1 MPQGQSPS
9 FWKSFKPALLIG
21 LALATL
27 QIFSGLAAYYQ
38 SKNLLWDSK
47 YQTAQNLTQGLIV
60 SVVDQVVTK
69 DYGSIESRILQ
80 TMSNAEVASVVLT
93 DKTGK
98 VISALK
104 RDIGKEPHL
113 VFDLNWI
120 QTPDLNQSSLQSR
133 DEAYITTWA
142 PVSLGVHLGW
152 VRLQTYNSLDTAELG
167 SLRQQNFLLSG
178 LSIVS
183 GLLIL
188 GVFLWRVYFSVIKR
202 EHITEAKLDEA
213 TKRLMQSEKLASLG
227 EMAAGVAHEIN
238 NPVGYVSSNLTTLQN
253 YLTVYEEVLN
263 APASDEAALLE
274 LKKKVNFAFIRND
287 VRNLVSETQE
297 GVERVKTIIKDL
309 KDYARTNSSASYLPS
324 DIHLGLKS
332 TLNIANNQIKNRAT
346 IHLDLGDLPLVEC
359 AASQI
364 NQVLLNLIVN
374 AAQSIPDEKEGLITI
389 RTSSD
394 DASVY
399 IEVEDNGQG
408 MSADVLQKVFDPF
421 FTTKDPGKGTGLGL
435 SVSQKIIQDHGGS
448 LTASSAVGVGSIFK
462 ISLPITQTK
471 SGPDKTHHPTASS
484 AQK

>member
-9 FWKSFKPALLIG
+9 FWKSFKPALFIG

-47 YQTAQNLTQGLIV
+47 YQTAENLTKGLIV

-93 DKTGK
+93 DNSGK

-104 RDIGKEPHL
+104 RDIGKEPYL

-120 QTPDLNQSSLQSR
+120 QTPDINQSTLQSR

-142 PVSLGVHLGW
+142 PISLGVHLGW

-188 GVFLWRVYFSVIKR
+188 GVFLWRAYFSVIKR
-202 EHITEAKLDEA
+202 EHITEAKLDET

-238 NPVGYVSSNLTTLQN
+238 NPVGYVSSNLTTLQK
-253 YLTVYEEVLN
+253 YLTVYEEVLD
-263 APASDEAALLE
+263 APATDEVAMAA
-274 LKKKVNFAFIRND
+274 LKKKVNFTFIRND
-287 VRNLVSETQE
+287 VRNLVNETQE

-309 KDYARTNSSASYLPS
+309 KDYARTNTSASYLPA
-324 DIHLGLKS
+324 DIHVGLKS
-332 TLNIANNQIKNRAT
+332 TLNIANNQIKNRAQ
-346 IHLDLGDLPLVEC
+346 IKLELGNLPLVEC
-359 AASQI
+359 APSQI
-364 NQVLLNLIVN
+364 NQVLLNLVVN
-374 AAQSIPDEKEGLITI
+374 AAQAIPDDREGLITI
-389 RTSSD
+389 RTYSD
-394 DASVY
+394 GTFAN
-399 IEVEDNGQG
+399 IEVEDNGLG
-408 MSADVLQKVFDPF
+408 MSDEILHKVFDPF

-435 SVSQKIIQDHGGS
+435 SVSQKIIQDHKGS
-448 LTASSAVGVGSIFK
+448 LTVTSNVGLGSTFK
-462 ISLPITQTK
+462 VKLPV
-471 SGPDKTHHPTASS
+471 
-484 AQK
+484 

>member
-47 YQTAQNLTQGLIV
+47 YQTAQNLTHGLIV

-104 RDIGKEPHL
+104 RDIGREPHL

-238 NPVGYVSSNLTTLQN
+238 NPVGYVSSNLTTLQK
-253 YLTVYEEVLN
+253 YLTVYEEVLD
-263 APASDEAALLE
+263 ASASDEAALLE
-274 LKKKVNFAFIRND
+274 LKKKVNFTFIRND
-287 VRNLVSETQE
+287 VRNLVNETQE

-309 KDYARTNSSASYLPS
+309 KDYARTNTSATYLPS
-324 DIHLGLKS
+324 DIHVGLKS

-346 IHLDLGDLPLVEC
+346 IQLDLGDLPLVEC

-374 AAQSIPDEKEGLITI
+374 AAQSIPDEKEGVITI

-394 DASVY
+394 DTSVY

-435 SVSQKIIQDHGGS
+435 SVSQKIIQDHAGLLTVVSS
-448 LTASSAVGVGSIFK
+448 LGVGSIFK

-471 SGPDKTHHPTASS
+471 SSPDKTHHLTASS
-484 AQK
+484 VQK

>member
-47 YQTAQNLTQGLIV
+47 YQTAQNLTKGLIV

-93 DKTGK
+93 ENSGK

-120 QTPDLNQSSLQSR
+120 QTPDINQSTLQSR

-188 GVFLWRVYFSVIKR
+188 GVFLWRAYFSVIKR

-238 NPVGYVSSNLTTLQN
+238 NPVGYVSSNLTTLQK
-253 YLTVYEEVLN
+253 YLTVYEEVLD
-263 APASDEAALLE
+263 APAANEEAIAA
-274 LKKKVNFAFIRND
+274 LKKKVNFTFIRND
-287 VRNLVSETQE
+287 VRNLVNETQE

-309 KDYARTNSSASYLPS
+309 KDYARTNHSSSYVPS
-324 DIHLGLKS
+324 DIHVGLKS
-332 TLNIANNQIKNRAT
+332 TLNIANNQIKNRAQ
-346 IHLDLGDLPLVEC
+346 IKLELGDLPLVEC
-359 AASQI
+359 APSQI
-364 NQVLLNLIVN
+364 NQVLLNLVVN
-374 AAQSIPDEKEGLITI
+374 AAQAIPDDREGLITI
-389 RTSSD
+389 RTYSD
-394 DASVY
+394 GTFAN
-399 IEVEDNGQG
+399 IEVEDNGLG
-408 MSADVLQKVFDPF
+408 MSDEILQKVFDPF

-435 SVSQKIIQDHGGS
+435 SVSQKIIQDHGGA
-448 LTASSAVGVGSIFK
+448 LTVVSSVGVGSIFK
-462 ISLPITQTK
+462 ITLPIRVK
-471 SGPDKTHHPTASS
+471 NANPAPSYKTENN
-484 AQK
+484 

>member
-9 FWKSFKPALLIG
+9 FWKSFKPVLLIG

-27 QIFSGLAAYYQ
+27 QIFSGIAAYYQ

-274 LKKKVNFAFIRND
+274 LKKKVNFTFIRND

-309 KDYARTNSSASYLPS
+309 KDYARTNSSASYLPP

-374 AAQSIPDEKEGLITI
+374 AAQSIPDEKEG
-389 RTSSD
+389 
-394 DASVY
+394 
-399 IEVEDNGQG
+399 
-408 MSADVLQKVFDPF
+408 
-421 FTTKDPGKGTGLGL
+421 
-435 SVSQKIIQDHGGS
+435 
-448 LTASSAVGVGSIFK
+448 
-462 ISLPITQTK
+462 
-471 SGPDKTHHPTASS
+471 
-484 AQK
+484 

>member
-9 FWKSFKPALLIG
+9 FWKSFKPVLLIG

-27 QIFSGLAAYYQ
+27 QIFSGIAAYYQ

-274 LKKKVNFAFIRND
+274 LKKKVNFTFIRND

-309 KDYARTNSSASYLPS
+309 KDYARTNSSASYLPP

-394 DASVY
+394 DISVF
-399 IEVEDNGQG
+399 IEVKDNGQG
-408 MSADVLQKVFDPF
+408 MSEDTLQKVFDPF

-462 ISLPITQTK
+462 ISLPIKRPRSTQ
-471 SGPDKTHHPTASS
+471 GKTHHPTASS

>member
-1 MPQGQSPS
+1 M
-9 FWKSFKPALLIG
+9 
-21 LALATL
+21 
-27 QIFSGLAAYYQ
+27 
-38 SKNLLWDSK
+38 
-47 YQTAQNLTQGLIV
+47 
-60 SVVDQVVTK
+60 
-69 DYGSIESRILQ
+69 
-80 TMSNAEVASVVLT
+80 
-93 DKTGK
+93 
-98 VISALK
+98 
-104 RDIGKEPHL
+104 
-113 VFDLNWI
+113 
-120 QTPDLNQSSLQSR
+120 
-133 DEAYITTWA
+133 
-142 PVSLGVHLGW
+142 
-152 VRLQTYNSLDTAELG
+152 
-167 SLRQQNFLLSG
+167 
-178 LSIVS
+178 
-183 GLLIL
+183 
-188 GVFLWRVYFSVIKR
+188 
-202 EHITEAKLDEA
+202 
-213 TKRLMQSEKLASLG
+213 
-227 EMAAGVAHEIN
+227 
-238 NPVGYVSSNLTTLQN
+238 
-253 YLTVYEEVLN
+253 
-263 APASDEAALLE
+263 LE

-435 SVSQKIIQDHGGS
+435 SVSQKIIQDHAGS
-448 LTASSAVGVGSIFK
+448 LTVVSTVGVGSIFK